1 MVSTNS
7 ATLLA
12 QSMKKHVLVLMK
24 QLQQQEKKTQ
34 NEMVISD
41 TQYCT
46 GCLFIDMVDL
56 RDAIPVIGSIIYL

>member
-24 QLQQQEKKTQ
+24 QLQQQEKMTK

-41 TQYCT
+41 TRYCT
-46 GCLFIDMVDL
+46 ECLFIDMVDL